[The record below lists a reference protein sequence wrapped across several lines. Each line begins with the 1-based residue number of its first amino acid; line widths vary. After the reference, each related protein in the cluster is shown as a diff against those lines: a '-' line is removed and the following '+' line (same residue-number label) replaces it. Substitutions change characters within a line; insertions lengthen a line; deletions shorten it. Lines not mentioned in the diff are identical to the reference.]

1 MEVKVRIF
9 VEINKEINPLTNILI
24 FKMIILLLQLNF
36 KLFIKILLRQEDSEW
51 VILEFFQL
59 VVKIAKIMNL
69 CIQLSMIMLRQFLH
83 NWHSI

>member
-9 VEINKEINPLTNILI
+9 VEINKEINPLYNSLI

-36 KLFIKILLRQEDSEW
+36 KLFIKIFLRREDLELA
-51 VILEFFQL
+51 ILKFFQL
-59 VVKIAKIMNL
+59 VVKIVKIMNL
-69 CIQLSMIMLRQFLH
+69 CIELNMIMFRQFLQ